1 MTSPAT
7 SLAPVTATQRQ
18 LGTAAI
24 CLATLAQPLDSSVN
38 VAFPDI
44 VSSFQLPIADIQWV
58 VIAYTL
64 TYAAL
69 MLACGR
75 AGDIV
80 GYRPIFLLGCA
91 IGIVAFTLCAVAPN
105 YGL

>member
-1 MTSPAT
+1 MRPPETARASWFETRARNRPSRTRAIACALLT
-7 SLAPVTATQRQ
+7 MRVETATQRR
-18 LGTAAI
+18 LGTVAI

-44 VSSFQLPIADIQWV
+44 VNSFHLPIADIQWV

-69 MLACGR
+69 MLVAGR
-75 AGDIV
+75 AGD
-80 GYRPIFLLGCA
+80 
-91 IGIVAFTLCAVAPN
+91 
-105 YGL
+105 